1 MTTQEVLDKRAAAR
15 RWANNV
21 NADPAVTPDICH
33 YLLLSEVDIASSHA
47 SWPAL
52 KDIDP

>member
-21 NADPAVTPDICH
+21 NADPAVTPDTWH
-33 YLLLSEVDIASSHA
+33 YLLLSEADIASSHA

-52 KDIDP
+52 KAIDP

>member
-21 NADPAVTPDICH
+21 NGDLAVSPDTWH
-33 YLLLSEVDIASSHA
+33 YLLSEADIASSHA